1 MMGGCRGVAGKPAA
15 FARTQDA
22 NLSSSAPQ
30 YGYLST
36 PHPRVPLHV
45 IRAYMDRQGCTP
57 RWVGG
62 RIAGPAAPTPPSDLG
77 AAGKS
82 MQRPRARGIGVW
94 MGSESPGWRRT
105 WPTRFPCHS
114 SASPRSSRAI
124 AERVDYKSR
133 LQALFYLLMV
143 VSQIYA

>member
-62 RIAGPAAPTPPSDLG
+62 RIAGPAAPTPPLRSRRRGEKHATPSRQGNWSLDG
-77 AAGKS
+77 VGVAGVAANVAYS
-82 MQRPRARGIGVW
+82 LPVPFFRQPPVL
-94 MGSESPGWRRT
+94 PGD
-105 WPTRFPCHS
+105 S
-114 SASPRSSRAI
+114 
-124 AERVDYKSR
+124 
-133 LQALFYLLMV
+133 
-143 VSQIYA
+143 